1 MIIVNTTT
9 GKIQEISMLEICQG
23 VNRGNQFSDDEYLYE
38 NYTQYL
44 QNKKEIQCLQ
54 QILSMAQKYIQKYVV
69 VVGKI
74 QITTKQMTLNI

>member
-44 QNKKEIQCLQ
+44 QNKKEIQCL
-54 QILSMAQKYIQKYVV
+54 
-69 VVGKI
+69 
-74 QITTKQMTLNI
+74 